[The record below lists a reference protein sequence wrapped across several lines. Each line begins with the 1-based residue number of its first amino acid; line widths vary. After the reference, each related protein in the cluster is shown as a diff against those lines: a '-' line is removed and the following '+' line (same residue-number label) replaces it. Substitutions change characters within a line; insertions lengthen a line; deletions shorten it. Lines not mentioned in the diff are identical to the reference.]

1 MTCLFV
7 VVCPACPAC
16 HWGPSHLALWSAE
29 FSSVLHFARLLGVRV
44 FCLRLFA
51 AGWCFC
57 LVWFSPVGLGLVR
70 FLGFLGLFVSL
81 VWLRWFLLLWLR
93 RLLLQPFV
101 SALST
106 WGQLTSQSS
115 HTTTICHKCI
125 LYAST
130 GMHLTHAF
138 CKVVLFKAVFNVF
151 GPNKAWLWVGSQ
163 DAKGE
168 F

>member
-81 VWLRWFLLLWLR
+81 VWLRWFLLLRLR

-115 HTTTICHKCI
+115 HKHTQVVTGVFCQSAIDSAQNDHAAIVQSI
-125 LYAST
+125 LE
-130 GMHLTHAF
+130 
-138 CKVVLFKAVFNVF
+138 
-151 GPNKAWLWVGSQ
+151 NKDIAARSI
-163 DAKGE
+163 
-168 F
+168 